1 MPEFN
6 AQNTRSLL
14 MASIDRMGECF
25 FLKVGRL
32 GFTPLVFFNKINNP
46 NPD

>member
-6 AQNTRSLL
+6 AQNTQLGL

-25 FLKVGRL
+25 FFKVGHF
-32 GFTPLVFFNKINNP
+32 GFTPLVFFKKINNP